1 MRTQDNL
8 GKYMKELPKEV
19 PSPEFTSKV
28 MGRVLAA
35 AKKSPVVYHP
45 LISRQ
50 MWMRISVGTILMFA
64 GIALLRTYYP
74 GNENPAGW
82 QSLYRFD
89 LSVVFAPFLK
99 IFREAR
105 TLSVTFAGGLMAFS
119 LLLLADRIY
128 SRHPHR

>member
-8 GKYMKELPKEV
+8 GKYMKELPMEE
-19 PSPEFTSKV
+19 PSFEFTSKV
-28 MGRVLAA
+28 MGRVLAE
-35 AKKSPVVYHP
+35 AKKSPAEYNP

-50 MWMRISVGTILMFA
+50 MWVRITIGMILLFA
-64 GIALLRTYYP
+64 GVALLRTYFP

-82 QSLYRFD
+82 QSLYRLD
-89 LSVVFAPFLK
+89 LSVVFAPFLT
-99 IFREAR
+99 IFREAK

-128 SRHPHR
+128 SRHF

>member
-8 GKYMKELPKEV
+8 GKYMKELPKEE
-19 PSPEFTSKV
+19 PSFEFTSKV
-28 MGRVLAA
+28 MDRVLVE
-35 AKKSPVVYHP
+35 AKKSPVEYHP

-50 MWMRISVGTILMFA
+50 MWMRISVGMILLFV
-64 GIALLRTYYP
+64 GIALLRNYFP

-89 LSVVFAPFLK
+89 LSVVFGPFLN

-105 TLSVTFAGGLMAFS
+105 NFSVTFAGGLMAFS

-128 SRHPHR
+128 SRHT

>member
-8 GKYMKELPKEV
+8 GKYMKELPMEE
-19 PSPEFTSKV
+19 PSFEFTSKV
-28 MGRVLAA
+28 MDRVLVE
-35 AKKSPVVYHP
+35 AKKTPLEYHP

-50 MWMRISVGTILMFA
+50 MWLRISVGMILLFI
-64 GIALLRTYYP
+64 GIALLRTYFP

-89 LSVVFAPFLK
+89 LSVVFGPFLNL
-99 IFREAR
+99 FREAKIF
-105 TLSVTFAGGLMAFS
+105 SVSFAGGLMAFS

-128 SRHPHR
+128 SRHT